1 MIQTTPLRPAAS
13 RNHADFLALLAMRM
27 QEKGEL
33 PVLAKSIRHFKAQ
46 IDNRDNVGIDI
57 INAILGDFTLT
68 QRVIRLANSSLHSIS
83 GNGVTTV
90 TQAVAIA
97 GLDSIARM
105 VANLSL
111 LDEQSATTPESYEVH
126 LELEKAL
133 LASDIARNVAAISC
147 KDHVEEAVIR
157 VMMLHVARL
166 MVAFYCPEIWCKIR
180 RVAAGDY
187 EREQSAAQWI
197 TGVSLGEV
205 TSVVAGNWRLPRT
218 MIEHDLMLSINDAAD
233 HPGSDAWLQ
242 ALSHFAA
249 RTASLLINKNA
260 DQRSLK
266 NFVARCG
273 LPLQITITDLLQAI
287 TSARKQPLIKH
298 LSFEVE
304 KLSIVSSDFRHR
316 LTLGI
321 MELGLAGSRGLDF
334 GSALAIVLETIY
346 AGMRFNRVV
355 TFLRSAGRFRAE
367 FHLGKLHAAVLPKLV
382 FPEAY
387 AADIFHLSLLHQA
400 DVFVQDTLQS
410 RECTLPEWFKQ
421 SLPDA
426 GAFIL
431 LPLVAHG
438 RNVGLIY
445 ADWSLGATSKIKPD
459 DFLSLGSLRDQL
471 MQSWHNV

>member
-1 MIQTTPLRPAAS
+1 MTQTTTLIPAVS
-13 RNHADFLALLAMRM
+13 GNHADFLALLAMRM

-46 IDNRDNVGIDI
+46 IENQDNVGIDI

-105 VANLSL
+105 ASHLSL
-111 LDEQSATTPESYEVH
+111 LDEQSVTAPEFYEVH

-133 LASDIARNVAAISC
+133 LASDIVRNIAAMSC
-147 KDHVEEAVIR
+147 QDHAEEAVIR
-157 VMMLHVARL
+157 VMMQHVARL
-166 MVAFYCPEIWCKIR
+166 MVAFYCPEIWCQIR

-187 EREQSAAQWI
+187 EREQAAAQWI
-197 TGVSLGEV
+197 TGVSLDVV
-205 TSVVAGNWRLPRT
+205 TSVVAMSWRLPVK
-218 MIEHDLMLSINDAAD
+218 MIERDLMLSINDVAS
-233 HPGSDAWLQ
+233 HPGSEAWLQ

-249 RTASLLINKNA
+249 RTASLLINKNV

-273 LPLQITITDLLQAI
+273 LPLQMTITDLLQAI
-287 TSARKQPLIKH
+287 TCARKHPLIKH
-298 LSFEVE
+298 VSFEAE
-304 KLSIVSSDFRHR
+304 RLSVVPNDFKHR
-316 LTLGI
+316 LTLGV

-334 GSALAIVLETIY
+334 GSALGIVLETIY

-355 TFLRSAGRFRAE
+355 TFFRSGEHFRAE
-367 FHLGKLHAAVLPKLV
+367 IHLGKMRPAVLSKLI
-382 FPEAY
+382 FPEVY

-400 DVFVQDTLQS
+400 DVFVQNTLQS

-438 RNVGLIY
+438 RSVGLIY
-445 ADWSLGATSKIKPD
+445 ADWSLGATRKVKPD
-459 DFLSLGSLRDQL
+459 DFLALGSLRDQL
-471 MQSWHNV
+471 MQSWHNI